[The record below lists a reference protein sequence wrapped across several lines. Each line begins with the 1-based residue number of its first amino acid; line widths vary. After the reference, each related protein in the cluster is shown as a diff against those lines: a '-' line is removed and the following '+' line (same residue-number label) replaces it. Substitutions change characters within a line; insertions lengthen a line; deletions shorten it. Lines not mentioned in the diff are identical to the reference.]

1 MMFKDGKCKC
11 IYLICQAYMIVKF
24 DRTMVFKEENIS
36 PLSYSDVEFRYQGE
50 DGDPFADA
58 TIRKLLI
65 RSFDF

>member
-1 MMFKDGKCKC
+1 MV
-11 IYLICQAYMIVKF
+11 VKF
-24 DRTMVFKEENIS
+24 DRTLVFKEENIS
-36 PLSYSDVEFRYQGE
+36 PLSYSDVEFKYQGE